1 MGRYA
6 TLHRVLSGAGAAKM
20 SYGPGGVDRFADV
33 CMIFFIVSRF
43 TQKTVILMDRVKAK
57 SSMSSDTGSK
67 KDVCSSCGQPKEKCN
82 CK

>member
-1 MGRYA
+1 
-6 TLHRVLSGAGAAKM
+6 M
-20 SYGPGGVDRFADV
+20 SDGPVGVDPFADV
-33 CMIFFIVSRF
+33 CMIIFIVGGF
-43 TQKTVILMDRVKAK
+43 TQKLVILMDKEKAK